1 MGSWTEGPA
10 TFNIGLVM
18 LWDVQFCQEAKIH
31 WFWGKTELLTIFP
44 WNVCF
49 MWIVFV
55 FFMDT
60 HMCYFEVLQKTD
72 FCKDVFVA
80 ITSLLPKNSVLT
92 STSLEHKP
100 SWLVRLIFLWCLTHI
115 SSQPLLFLMG
125 LTVTSPIKRWLMHLR
140 QVWCLVMW
148 VRWHTWNMLK
158 MLSAGFSRIW
168 EEGPELHREQPFKLA
183 SSAALCTTG
192 WKQLAWQYLLCWY
205 EWRRITHH
213 LPIRKLG
220 FLFRP
225 CPDGLTPV

>member
-1 MGSWTEGPA
+1 MGHAVLPRSKDS
-10 TFNIGLVM
+10 LV
-18 LWDVQFCQEAKIH
+18 LRENRASNHLSLKCLLYVDSF
-31 WFWGKTELLTIFP
+31 WF
-44 WNVCF
+44 
-49 MWIVFV
+49 

-92 STSLEHKP
+92 STPSEHKP

-125 LTVTSPIKRWLMHLR
+125 LTVTSPTKCWLMHLR
-140 QVWCLVMW
+140 QEWCLVMW

-168 EEGPELHREQPFKLA
+168 E
-183 SSAALCTTG
+183 SSMGNSPAHQQAALPSSPQVGNNWPGNICCVG
-192 WKQLAWQYLLCWY
+192 MY
-205 EWRRITHH
+205 E
-213 LPIRKLG
+213 G
-220 FLFRP
+220 
-225 CPDGLTPV
+225 G